1 MNFSIGNY
9 SFPMDPMDSI
19 GTTFY
24 PLIQTIIIIIY
35 KSQSRTENELF
46 NWNLFVSNGS
56 NGLSPLERHSTPSN
70 NMSGIFL
77 SLSRIGNVFSIGI
90 YSCVLSNGSPTL
102 GRMFHHYSD
111 FRFSNGMQGDT
122 TGV

>member
-1 MNFSIGNY
+1 
-9 SFPMDPMDSI
+9 MDPMDSI

-24 PLIQTIIIIIY
+24 PLIQHIIIIY

-56 NGLSPLERHSTPSN
+56 NGLAPLERYSTPSN

-77 SLSRIGNVFSIGI
+77 SLSRIENVF
-90 YSCVLSNGSPTL
+90 
-102 GRMFHHYSD
+102 FHWNLFVCTVQWITY
-111 FRFSNGMQGDT
+111 T
-122 TGV
+122 W